1 MAGRAPEG
9 PYRGAAVPV
18 GDALGEAGMV
28 GGLMTG
34 AVLASAVTFTAYGA
48 LCLFSGGMRA
58 EFERFGLARFR
69 RATGAVELLGG
80 LGLVAGLLVPDVLL
94 VAAAGLTVLMVL
106 GVGVRL
112 RVGDP
117 WPEAVPAAV
126 LALLNGSI
134 MIAAMG
140 SFTLP

>member
-1 MAGRAPEG
+1 M
-9 PYRGAAVPV
+9 
-18 GDALGEAGMV
+18 D
-28 GGLMTG
+28 GLLTS
-34 AVLASAVTFTAYGA
+34 AVLASAVTFSAYGA

-80 LGLVAGLLVPDVLL
+80 LGLVAGLVVPVVLP

-106 GVGVRL
+106 GVGVRI

-126 LALLNGSI
+126 LALMNGWI
-134 MIAAMG
+134 LVVALG
-140 SFTLP
+140 SGQLS